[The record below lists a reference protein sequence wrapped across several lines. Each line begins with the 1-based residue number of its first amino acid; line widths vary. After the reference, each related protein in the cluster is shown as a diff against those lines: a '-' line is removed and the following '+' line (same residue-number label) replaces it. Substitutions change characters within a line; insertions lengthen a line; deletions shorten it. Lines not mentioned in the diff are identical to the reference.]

1 MSNSQINLPKTAFS
15 MKANLPAREPEIL
28 EYWQKINLYREL
40 RNSSKG
46 KEKFVLHDGP
56 PYANGNIHMGTALN
70 KILKDIIVKFHQM
83 DGKDSIYVPGWDCHG
98 LPIEWKIEEQ
108 YKKNKK
114 NKNDV
119 PIVEFRKECRL
130 FAEKWIEVHK
140 GQFKRLGVVGDWE
153 NYYSTMSFDAE
164 AQIVRELGKFL
175 KEGSLYRGFKP
186 VLWSTVEKTALADAE
201 VERVLS
207 MADGALLLIDS
218 AEGVMPQTKFVL
230 SKALKQGLK
239 PIVVIN
245 KLDKADQRANEV
257 LDETFDLF
265 VSLDANEEQLDFP
278 VLYASGRSGWA
289 DTEVDGPRENLNP
302 LLDLILDHVKPAKFE
317 KEKPF
322 AMLSTLLYAD
332 SFLGR
337 SLVGRITQG
346 TAKANQSIKAI
357 NLNGEKVDEGKLTKI
372 FRYEGT
378 KKVPIEVGEAGDI
391 VVIAGL
397 ENANVADTIC
407 DLDVNEPIS
416 ATPIDPPTM
425 SITITVNTSPLAGK
439 EGKKLT
445 STQIRDRLL
454 QEAQN
459 NVGITFAENNGNDS
473 FVVSGRGELML
484 EILLTQMRR
493 EGFEMT
499 VSPPK
504 VLYQTDES
512 GKKLEPIEEITMD
525 LDEEYSSKV
534 IDSMNRRKGKLID
547 LKDTGKD
554 KKRLIFHAPTRGLMG
569 YTSRFLTLTKGNGV
583 INRIFHSYGPFEG
596 EMEGRRNGALIA
608 MEQGKAVA
616 FAIFNLQ
623 ARGEMFVTHND
634 PVYPGMIVGLSPK
647 PGDMII
653 NVMKGKKLTNM
664 RTQGTDE
671 NVVLTPVRKMSIAE
685 QLSMLNTDE
694 ALEITPESCRL
705 RKSILDPHERK
716 RSEKSGAAA

>member
-1 MSNSQINLPKTAFS
+1 MSNNIRNITIIAHVDHGKTTMIDNLMKQSGSFRENEVVDERLMDSGELEKERGITILAKPASIN
-15 MKANLPAREPEIL
+15 
-28 EYWQKINLYREL
+28 WQDSR
-40 RNSSKG
+40 
-46 KEKFVLHDGP
+46 V
-56 PYANGNIHMGTALN
+56 NIIDT
-70 KILKDIIVKFHQM
+70 
-83 DGKDSIYVPGWDCHG
+83 PGHRD
-98 LPIEWKIEEQ
+98 
-108 YKKNKK
+108 
-114 NKNDV
+114 
-119 PIVEFRKECRL
+119 
-130 FAEKWIEVHK
+130 FA
-140 GQFKRLGVVGDWE
+140 
-153 NYYSTMSFDAE
+153 
-164 AQIVRELGKFL
+164 
-175 KEGSLYRGFKP
+175 
-186 VLWSTVEKTALADAE
+186 AE

-230 SKALKQGLK
+230 AKALKQGLK

-278 VLYASGRSGWA
+278 VIYASGRSGWA
-289 DTEVDGPRENLNP
+289 SKEVDGPRENLHP
-302 LLDLILDHVKPAKFE
+302 LLDLIIEHVKPAELDKT
-317 KEKPF
+317 KPF

-337 SLVGRITQG
+337 SLVGRISQG
-346 TAKANQSIKAI
+346 TAKANQPIKAI
-357 NLNGEKVDEGKLTKI
+357 NLKGEKVDEGKLTKI

-378 KKVPIEVGEAGDI
+378 KKVPIEIGEAGDI

-397 ENANVADTIC
+397 EKANVADTIC
-407 DLDVNEPIS
+407 DPELNEPIP

-425 SITITVNTSPLAGK
+425 SITISVNSSPLAGT

-445 STQIRDRLL
+445 STQIRDRLIS
-454 QEAQN
+454 EAQN
-459 NVGITFAENNGNDS
+459 NVGITFSQNANVDS
-473 FVVSGRGELML
+473 FVISGRGELML

-504 VLYQTDES
+504 VLFQKDEA
-512 GKKLEPIEEITMD
+512 GNKLEPIEEITVD
-525 LDEEYSSKV
+525 LDEEFSSKI
-534 IDSMNRRKGKLID
+534 IDSMNRRKGKLLD

-554 KKRLIFHAPTRGLMG
+554 KKRLVFHAPTRGLMG
-569 YTSRFLTLTKGNGV
+569 YTSRFLTLTKGTGV
-583 INRIFHSYGPFEG
+583 INRIFHGYGKFEG
-596 EMEGRRNGALIA
+596 EMDGRKNGALIS
-608 MEQGKAVA
+608 MSTGKAVA

-634 PVYPGMIVGLSPK
+634 PVYEGMIVGLTPK

-653 NVMKGKKLTNM
+653 NVMKGKQLTNM

-671 NVVLTPVRKMSIAE
+671 NVVLTPVRQMSIAE

-694 ALEITPESCRL
+694 ALEITPKSLRL
-705 RKSILDPHERK
+705 RKAILNPHDRK
-716 RSEKSGAAA
+716 KSEKSGAAA

>member
-1 MSNSQINLPKTAFS
+1 MINNIRNITIIAHVDHGKTTMIDS
-15 MKANLPAREPEIL
+15 LMKQSGSFRENE
-28 EYWQKINLYREL
+28 
-40 RNSSKG
+40 
-46 KEKFVLHDGP
+46 
-56 PYANGNIHMGTALN
+56 
-70 KILKDIIVKFHQM
+70 
-83 DGKDSIYVPGWDCHG
+83 
-98 LPIEWKIEEQ
+98 
-108 YKKNKK
+108 
-114 NKNDV
+114 
-119 PIVEFRKECRL
+119 IVEERLMDSGELEKERGITIL
-130 FAEKWIEVHK
+130 AKPASINWKNSRINIIDTPGHRDFA
-140 GQFKRLGVVGDWE
+140 
-153 NYYSTMSFDAE
+153 
-164 AQIVRELGKFL
+164 
-175 KEGSLYRGFKP
+175 
-186 VLWSTVEKTALADAE
+186 AE

-239 PIVVIN
+239 PIVIIN
-245 KLDKADQRANEV
+245 KLDKLNQRAEKV

-289 DTEVDGPRENLNP
+289 SKELDGSKENLHP
-302 LLDLILDHVKPAKFE
+302 LLDLILEHVKPAE
-317 KEKPF
+317 LDDSKPF

-332 SFLGR
+332 TFLGR
-337 SLVGRITQG
+337 SLVGKISQG
-346 TAKANQSIKAI
+346 TAKANQQIKAI
-357 NLNGEKVDEGKLTKI
+357 NLQGEKVDEGRLTKI

-378 KKVPIEVGEAGDI
+378 KKVPIEVGVAGDI

-397 ENANVADTIC
+397 EKANVADTIC
-407 DLDVNEPIS
+407 NLEVKDPIP

-425 SITITVNTSPLAGK
+425 SIKVTVNSSPFAGI

-445 STQIRDRLL
+445 STQIRDRLIL
-454 QEAQN
+454 EAQN
-459 NVGITFAENNGNDS
+459 NVGITFSENENNDA
-473 FVVSGRGELML
+473 FEISGRGELML

-504 VLYQTDES
+504 VLYQQDEN
-512 GKKLEPIEEITMD
+512 GNKLEPIEEITID
-525 LDEEYSSKV
+525 LDEEHSSKV

-583 INRIFHSYGPFEG
+583 INRIFHSYGKYEG
-596 EMEGRRNGALIA
+596 EMEGRRNGALIS
-608 MEQGKAVA
+608 METGKAVA

-634 PVYPGMIVGLSPK
+634 PIYVGMIVGLAPK
-647 PGDMII
+647 SGDLQI

-685 QLSMLNTDE
+685 QLSILNNDE
-694 ALEITPESCRL
+694 ALEITPKSCRL
-705 RKSILDPHERK
+705 RKAILDPHARK
-716 RSEKSGAAA
+716 KSEKSSAFVA

>member
-1 MSNSQINLPKTAFS
+1 MSNKIRNITIIAHVDHGKTTMIDNLMKQSGSFRENEVVDERLMDSGELEKERGITILAKPASIDWQNSRIN
-15 MKANLPAREPEIL
+15 
-28 EYWQKINLYREL
+28 
-40 RNSSKG
+40 
-46 KEKFVLHDGP
+46 
-56 PYANGNIHMGTALN
+56 
-70 KILKDIIVKFHQM
+70 II
-83 DGKDSIYVPGWDCHG
+83 DTPGHRD
-98 LPIEWKIEEQ
+98 
-108 YKKNKK
+108 
-114 NKNDV
+114 
-119 PIVEFRKECRL
+119 
-130 FAEKWIEVHK
+130 FA
-140 GQFKRLGVVGDWE
+140 
-153 NYYSTMSFDAE
+153 
-164 AQIVRELGKFL
+164 
-175 KEGSLYRGFKP
+175 
-186 VLWSTVEKTALADAE
+186 AE

-230 SKALKQGLK
+230 AKALKQGLK

-289 DTEVDGPRENLNP
+289 SKEVDGPRENLHP
-302 LLDLILDHVKPAKFE
+302 LLDLIMEHVNPAELDKT
-317 KEKPF
+317 KPF

-337 SLVGRITQG
+337 SLVGRISQG
-346 TAKANQSIKAI
+346 TAKANQPIKAI
-357 NLNGEKVDEGKLTKI
+357 NLKGVKVDEGKLTKI

-378 KKVPIEVGEAGDI
+378 KKVAIEVGEAGDI

-397 ENANVADTIC
+397 EKANVADTIC
-407 DLDVNEPIS
+407 DPEVNDPIP

-425 SITITVNTSPLAGK
+425 SITISVNSSPLAGT

-445 STQIRDRLL
+445 STQIRDRLVS
-454 QEAQN
+454 EAQN
-459 NVGITFAENNGNDS
+459 NVGISFSQNTNVDS
-473 FVVSGRGELML
+473 FVISGRGELML

-504 VLYQTDES
+504 VLYQQDED
-512 GKKLEPIEEITMD
+512 GNKLEPIEEITVD
-525 LDEEYSSKV
+525 LDEEFSSKI
-534 IDSMNRRKGKLID
+534 IDSMNRRKGKLLD

-569 YTSRFLTLTKGNGV
+569 YTSRFLTLTKGTGV
-583 INRIFHSYGPFEG
+583 INRIFHGYGKFEG
-596 EMEGRRNGALIA
+596 EMDGRKNGALISMA
-608 MEQGKAVA
+608 TGKAVA

-634 PVYPGMIVGLSPK
+634 PVYEGMIVGLTPK

-653 NVMKGKKLTNM
+653 NVMKGKQLTNM

-685 QLSMLNTDE
+685 QLSILNTDE
-694 ALEITPESCRL
+694 ALEITPKSLRL
-705 RKSILDPHERK
+705 RKAILNPHERK
-716 RSEKSGAAA
+716 KNEKSGTPL

>member
-1 MSNSQINLPKTAFS
+1 MSNNIRNITIIAHVDHGKTTMIDNLMKQSGSFRDNEVVDERLMDSGELEKERGITILAKPASIN
-15 MKANLPAREPEIL
+15 
-28 EYWQKINLYREL
+28 WQ
-40 RNSSKG
+40 NSR
-46 KEKFVLHDGP
+46 V
-56 PYANGNIHMGTALN
+56 NIIDT
-70 KILKDIIVKFHQM
+70 
-83 DGKDSIYVPGWDCHG
+83 PGHRD
-98 LPIEWKIEEQ
+98 
-108 YKKNKK
+108 
-114 NKNDV
+114 
-119 PIVEFRKECRL
+119 
-130 FAEKWIEVHK
+130 FA
-140 GQFKRLGVVGDWE
+140 
-153 NYYSTMSFDAE
+153 
-164 AQIVRELGKFL
+164 
-175 KEGSLYRGFKP
+175 
-186 VLWSTVEKTALADAE
+186 AE

-230 SKALKQGLK
+230 AKALKQGLK

-289 DTEVDGPRENLNP
+289 SKEVDGARENLHP
-302 LLDLILDHVKPAKFE
+302 LLDLIIEHVKPAELDKT
-317 KEKPF
+317 KPF

-337 SLVGRITQG
+337 SLVGRIPQG
-346 TAKANQSIKAI
+346 TAKANQPIKAI
-357 NLNGEKVDEGKLTKI
+357 NLKGEKVDEGKLTKI

-378 KKVPIEVGEAGDI
+378 KKVPIEIGEAGDI

-397 ENANVADTIC
+397 EKANVADTIC
-407 DLDVNEPIS
+407 DPELNDPIP

-425 SITITVNTSPLAGK
+425 SITISVNSSPLAGT

-445 STQIRDRLL
+445 STQIRDRLVS
-454 QEAQN
+454 EAQN
-459 NVGITFAENNGNDS
+459 NVGITFSQNANVDS
-473 FVVSGRGELML
+473 FVISGRGELML

-504 VLYQTDES
+504 VLYQTDEA
-512 GKKLEPIEEITMD
+512 GNKLEPIEEITVD
-525 LDEEYSSKV
+525 LDEEYSSKI
-534 IDSMNRRKGKLID
+534 IDSMNRRKGKLLD

-554 KKRLIFHAPTRGLMG
+554 KKRLVFHAPTRGLMG
-569 YTSRFLTLTKGNGV
+569 YTSRFLTLTKGTGV
-583 INRIFHSYGPFEG
+583 INRIFHGYGKFEG
-596 EMEGRRNGALIA
+596 EMDGRKNGALIS
-608 MEQGKAVA
+608 MSTGKAVA

-634 PVYPGMIVGLSPK
+634 PVYEGMIVGLTPK

-653 NVMKGKKLTNM
+653 NVMKGKQLTNM

-671 NVVLTPVRKMSIAE
+671 NVVLTPVRQMSIAE

-694 ALEITPESCRL
+694 ALEITPKSLRL
-705 RKSILDPHERK
+705 RKAILNPHDRK
-716 RSEKSGAAA
+716 RSEKSGNAA

>member
-1 MSNSQINLPKTAFS
+1 MSNNIRNITIIAHVDHGKTTLIDNLMKQSGSFRENEVVDERLMDSGELEKERGITILAKPASINWNNS
-15 MKANLPAREPEIL
+15 R
-28 EYWQKINLYREL
+28 IN
-40 RNSSKG
+40 
-46 KEKFVLHDGP
+46 
-56 PYANGNIHMGTALN
+56 
-70 KILKDIIVKFHQM
+70 II
-83 DGKDSIYVPGWDCHG
+83 DTPGHRD
-98 LPIEWKIEEQ
+98 
-108 YKKNKK
+108 
-114 NKNDV
+114 
-119 PIVEFRKECRL
+119 
-130 FAEKWIEVHK
+130 FA
-140 GQFKRLGVVGDWE
+140 
-153 NYYSTMSFDAE
+153 
-164 AQIVRELGKFL
+164 
-175 KEGSLYRGFKP
+175 
-186 VLWSTVEKTALADAE
+186 AE

-289 DTEVDGPRENLNP
+289 DHEVDGPRENLNP
-302 LLDLILDHVKPAKFE
+302 LLDLIVDHVKPAELDKN
-317 KEKPF
+317 KPF

-378 KKVPIEVGEAGDI
+378 KKVPIDVGEAGDI
-391 VVIAGL
+391 VVVAGL
-397 ENANVADTIC
+397 EKANVADTIC
-407 DLDVNEPIS
+407 DLEVNEPIP

-425 SITITVNTSPLAGK
+425 SIKITVNTSPLAGT

-445 STQIRDRLL
+445 STQIRDRLV

-459 NVGITFAENNGNDS
+459 NVGITFSENTGKDS

-504 VLYQTDES
+504 VLYKTDES
-512 GKKLEPIEEITMD
+512 GNKLEPIEEITMD
-525 LDEEYSSKV
+525 LDEEHSSKV
-534 IDSMNRRKGKLID
+534 IDSMNRRKGKLIE
-547 LKDTGKD
+547 LKDTGTN

-596 EMEGRRNGALIA
+596 EMEGRRNGALIS

-634 PVYPGMIVGLSPK
+634 SVYPGMIVGLSPK

-694 ALEITPESCRL
+694 ALEITPDSCRL
-705 RKSILDPHERK
+705 RKAILDPHERK
-716 RSEKSGAAA
+716 KSEKATAAA

>member
-1 MSNSQINLPKTAFS
+1 MIRNITIIAHVDHGKTTMIDNL
-15 MKANLPAREPEIL
+15 MK
-28 EYWQKINLYREL
+28 Q
-40 RNSSKG
+40 S
-46 KEKFVLHDGP
+46 
-56 PYANGNIHMGTALN
+56 
-70 KILKDIIVKFHQM
+70 
-83 DGKDSIYVPGWDCHG
+83 
-98 LPIEWKIEEQ
+98 
-108 YKKNKK
+108 
-114 NKNDV
+114 
-119 PIVEFRKECRL
+119 
-130 FAEKWIEVHK
+130 
-140 GQFKRLGVVGDWE
+140 GQFRENEVVDERLMDSG
-153 NYYSTMSFDAE
+153 
-164 AQIVRELGKFL
+164 ELE
-175 KEGSLYRGFKP
+175 KERGITILAKP
-186 VLWSTVEKTALADAE
+186 ASINWKESRVNIIDTPGHRDFAAE

-207 MADGALLLIDS
+207 MADGALLLVDS

-230 SKALKQGLK
+230 AKALKQGLK

-245 KLDKADQRANEV
+245 KLDKSDQRANEV

-265 VSLDANEEQLDFP
+265 CSLDANEEQLDFP

-289 DTEVDGPRENLNP
+289 DKDVDGPRENLHP
-302 LLDLILDHVKPAKFE
+302 LLDLIIEHVKP
-317 KEKPF
+317 KELDKTKPF

-337 SLVGRITQG
+337 SLVGKITQG
-346 TAKANQSIKAI
+346 TAKANQPIKAL
-357 NLNGEKVDEGKLTKI
+357 NLKGEKVDEGKLTKI

-397 ENANVADTIC
+397 EKANVADTIC
-407 DLDVNEPIS
+407 DLEVSEPIP

-425 SITITVNTSPLAGK
+425 SITISVNSSPLAGT
-439 EGKKLT
+439 EGSKLT
-445 STQIRDRLL
+445 STLIKERLIS
-454 QEAQN
+454 EAQN
-459 NVGITFAENNGNDS
+459 NVGITFSQNNNSDS

-504 VLYQTDES
+504 VLFQKDEA
-512 GKKLEPIEEITMD
+512 GNKLEPIEEITVD
-525 LDEEYSSKV
+525 LDEEFSSKI
-534 IDSMNRRKGKLID
+534 IDSMNRRKGKLQN
-547 LKDTGKD
+547 LKDTGQGKQ
-554 KKRLIFHAPTRGLMG
+554 RLIFHAPTRGLMG
-569 YTSRFLTLTKGNGV
+569 YTSRFLTLTKGTGV
-583 INRIFHSYGPFEG
+583 INRIFHGYGNFEG
-596 EMEGRRNGALIA
+596 EMEGRKNGALIS

-634 PVYPGMIVGLSPK
+634 PVYEGMIVGLTPK

-671 NVVLTPVRKMSIAE
+671 NVVLTPVRTMSIAE

-694 ALEITPESCRL
+694 ALEITPKSLRL
-705 RKSILDPHERK
+705 RKALLNPHERK
-716 RSEKSGAAA
+716 KAEKNRV

>member
-1 MSNSQINLPKTAFS
+1 MSNNIRNITIIAHVDHGKTTMIDNL
-15 MKANLPAREPEIL
+15 MKQSGSFRENEVVDERLMDSGELEKERGITILAKPASID
-28 EYWQKINLYREL
+28 WQNTR
-40 RNSSKG
+40 
-46 KEKFVLHDGP
+46 V
-56 PYANGNIHMGTALN
+56 NIIDT
-70 KILKDIIVKFHQM
+70 
-83 DGKDSIYVPGWDCHG
+83 PGHRD
-98 LPIEWKIEEQ
+98 
-108 YKKNKK
+108 
-114 NKNDV
+114 
-119 PIVEFRKECRL
+119 
-130 FAEKWIEVHK
+130 FA
-140 GQFKRLGVVGDWE
+140 
-153 NYYSTMSFDAE
+153 
-164 AQIVRELGKFL
+164 
-175 KEGSLYRGFKP
+175 
-186 VLWSTVEKTALADAE
+186 AE

-230 SKALKQGLK
+230 AKALKQGLK

-278 VLYASGRSGWA
+278 VMYASGRSGWA
-289 DTEVDGPRENLNP
+289 DKEVDGPRENLHP
-302 LLDLILDHVKPAKFE
+302 LLDLIIEHVKPAELDKT
-317 KEKPF
+317 KPF

-337 SLVGRITQG
+337 SLVGKISQG
-346 TAKANQSIKAI
+346 TAKANQPIKAI
-357 NLNGEKVDEGKLTKI
+357 NLKGEKVDEGRLTKI

-397 ENANVADTIC
+397 EKANVADTIC
-407 DLDVNEPIS
+407 DLEVNDPLP

-425 SITITVNTSPLAGK
+425 SITISVNSSPLAGT

-445 STQIRDRLL
+445 STQIRDRLVT
-454 QEAQN
+454 EAQN
-459 NVGITFAENNGNDS
+459 NVGIS
-473 FVVSGRGELML
+473 FSQNANVDAFVISGRGELML

-504 VLYQTDES
+504 VLYQKDEN
-512 GKKLEPIEEITMD
+512 GNRMEPIEEITVD
-525 LDEEYSSKV
+525 VDEEFSSKI
-534 IDSMNRRKGKLID
+534 IDSMNRRKGKLLD

-569 YTSRFLTLTKGNGV
+569 YTSRFLTLTKGTGV
-583 INRIFHSYGPFEG
+583 INRIFHGYGKFEG
-596 EMEGRRNGALIA
+596 EMDGRKNGALISMA
-608 MEQGKAVA
+608 NGKAVA

-634 PVYPGMIVGLSPK
+634 PVYEGMIVGLAPK
-647 PGDMII
+647 AGDMII
-653 NVMKGKKLTNM
+653 NVMKGKQLTNM

-671 NVVLTPVRKMSIAE
+671 NVVLTPVRQMSIAE

-694 ALEITPESCRL
+694 ALEITPKSLRL
-705 RKSILDPHERK
+705 RKAILNPNDRK
-716 RSEKSGAAA
+716 KNEKSSTPL

>member
-1 MSNSQINLPKTAFS
+1 MSNNIRNITIIAHVDHGKTTLIDNLMKQSGSFRENEVVNERLMDSGELEKERGITILAKPASINWNKS
-15 MKANLPAREPEIL
+15 R
-28 EYWQKINLYREL
+28 IN
-40 RNSSKG
+40 
-46 KEKFVLHDGP
+46 
-56 PYANGNIHMGTALN
+56 
-70 KILKDIIVKFHQM
+70 II
-83 DGKDSIYVPGWDCHG
+83 DTPGHRD
-98 LPIEWKIEEQ
+98 
-108 YKKNKK
+108 
-114 NKNDV
+114 
-119 PIVEFRKECRL
+119 
-130 FAEKWIEVHK
+130 FA
-140 GQFKRLGVVGDWE
+140 
-153 NYYSTMSFDAE
+153 
-164 AQIVRELGKFL
+164 
-175 KEGSLYRGFKP
+175 
-186 VLWSTVEKTALADAE
+186 AE

-289 DTEVDGPRENLNP
+289 DHEVDGPRENLNP
-302 LLDLILDHVKPAKFE
+302 LLDLIVDHVKPAELDKT
-317 KEKPF
+317 KPF

-378 KKVPIEVGEAGDI
+378 KKVPIDVGEAGDI
-391 VVIAGL
+391 VVVAGL
-397 ENANVADTIC
+397 EKANVADTIC
-407 DLDVNEPIS
+407 DLEVNQPIS

-425 SITITVNTSPLAGK
+425 SITITVNTSPLAGT

-445 STQIRDRLL
+445 STQIRDRLV

-459 NVGITFAENNGNDS
+459 NVGITFSENTGKDS

-504 VLYQTDES
+504 VLYKTDES
-512 GKKLEPIEEITMD
+512 GNKLEPIEEITMD
-525 LDEEYSSKV
+525 LDEEHSSKV
-534 IDSMNRRKGKLID
+534 IDSMNRRKGKLIE
-547 LKDTGKD
+547 LKDTGTN

-596 EMEGRRNGALIA
+596 EMEGRRNGALIS

-634 PVYPGMIVGLSPK
+634 SVYPGMIVGLSPK

-671 NVVLTPVRKMSIAE
+671 NVVLIPVRKMSIAE

-694 ALEITPESCRL
+694 ALEITPDSCRL
-705 RKSILDPHERK
+705 RKAILDPHERK
-716 RSEKSGAAA
+716 KSEKAIAAA

>member
-1 MSNSQINLPKTAFS
+1 MPNNIRNITIIAHVDHGKTTMIDTLMKQSGSFRENEVVDERLMDSGELEKERGITILAKPASIN
-15 MKANLPAREPEIL
+15 
-28 EYWQKINLYREL
+28 W
-40 RNSSKG
+40 
-46 KEKFVLHDGP
+46 
-56 PYANGNIHMGTALN
+56 
-70 KILKDIIVKFHQM
+70 
-83 DGKDSIYVPGWDCHG
+83 KDSRINIIDTPGHRD
-98 LPIEWKIEEQ
+98 
-108 YKKNKK
+108 
-114 NKNDV
+114 
-119 PIVEFRKECRL
+119 
-130 FAEKWIEVHK
+130 FA
-140 GQFKRLGVVGDWE
+140 
-153 NYYSTMSFDAE
+153 
-164 AQIVRELGKFL
+164 
-175 KEGSLYRGFKP
+175 
-186 VLWSTVEKTALADAE
+186 AE

-230 SKALKQGLK
+230 AKALKQGLR
-239 PIVVIN
+239 PIVIIN

-289 DTEVDGPRENLNP
+289 SKEVDGPRENLHP
-302 LLDLILDHVKPAKFE
+302 LLDLIIEHVNPAELDKT
-317 KEKPF
+317 KPF

-337 SLVGRITQG
+337 SLVGKISQG
-346 TAKANQSIKAI
+346 TAKANQPIKAI
-357 NLNGEKVDEGKLTKI
+357 NLKGEKVDEGRLTKI

-391 VVIAGL
+391 VIIAGL
-397 ENANVADTIC
+397 EKANVADTIC
-407 DLDVNEPIS
+407 DLEVTEPIH

-425 SITITVNTSPLAGK
+425 SITISVNSSPLAGT

-445 STQIRDRLL
+445 STQIRDRLVT
-454 QEAQN
+454 EAQN
-459 NVGITFAENNGNDS
+459 NVGISFSQNNNVDA
-473 FVVSGRGELML
+473 FVISGRGELML

-504 VLYQTDES
+504 VLYQKDES
-512 GKKLEPIEEITMD
+512 GNRMEPIEEITVD
-525 LDEEYSSKV
+525 LDEEFSSKI
-534 IDSMNRRKGKLID
+534 IDSMNRRKGKLLD

-569 YTSRFLTLTKGNGV
+569 YTSRFLTLTKGTGV
-583 INRIFHSYGPFEG
+583 INRIFHGYGKFEG
-596 EMEGRRNGALIA
+596 EMDGRKNGALISMA
-608 MEQGKAVA
+608 SGKAVA

-634 PVYPGMIVGLSPK
+634 PVYEGMIVGLAPK

-653 NVMKGKKLTNM
+653 NVMKGKQLTNM

-671 NVVLTPVRKMSIAE
+671 NVVLTPVRQMSIAE

-694 ALEITPESCRL
+694 ALEITPKSLRL
-705 RKSILDPHERK
+705 RKAILNPTDRK
-716 RSEKSGAAA
+716 KNEKSGTPL

>member
-1 MSNSQINLPKTAFS
+1 MANNIRNITIIAHVDHGKTTMIDNLMKQSGSFRENEVVDERLMDSGELEKERGITILAKPASIDWQGSRIN
-15 MKANLPAREPEIL
+15 
-28 EYWQKINLYREL
+28 
-40 RNSSKG
+40 
-46 KEKFVLHDGP
+46 
-56 PYANGNIHMGTALN
+56 
-70 KILKDIIVKFHQM
+70 II
-83 DGKDSIYVPGWDCHG
+83 DTPGHRD
-98 LPIEWKIEEQ
+98 
-108 YKKNKK
+108 
-114 NKNDV
+114 
-119 PIVEFRKECRL
+119 
-130 FAEKWIEVHK
+130 FA
-140 GQFKRLGVVGDWE
+140 
-153 NYYSTMSFDAE
+153 
-164 AQIVRELGKFL
+164 
-175 KEGSLYRGFKP
+175 
-186 VLWSTVEKTALADAE
+186 AE

-230 SKALKQGLK
+230 AKALKQGLR

-245 KLDKADQRANEV
+245 KLDKADQRADEV

-289 DTEVDGPRENLNP
+289 SKEVDGPRENLHP
-302 LLDLILDHVKPAKFE
+302 LLDLIIEHVNPAELDKT
-317 KEKPF
+317 KPF

-337 SLVGRITQG
+337 SLVGKISQG
-346 TAKANQSIKAI
+346 TAKANQAIKAI
-357 NLNGEKVDEGKLTKI
+357 NLKGEKVDEGRLTKI

-391 VVIAGL
+391 VIIAGL
-397 ENANVADTIC
+397 EKANVADTIC
-407 DLDVNEPIS
+407 DAEVNEPLP

-425 SITITVNTSPLAGK
+425 SITISVNSSPLAGT

-445 STQIRDRLL
+445 STQIKDRLIS
-454 QEAQN
+454 EAQN
-459 NVGITFAENNGNDS
+459 NVGITFSQNANVDS
-473 FVVSGRGELML
+473 FVISGRGELML

-504 VLYQTDES
+504 VLYQQDES
-512 GKKLEPIEEITMD
+512 GNKLEPIEEITVD
-525 LDEEYSSKV
+525 LDEEFSSKI
-534 IDSMNRRKGKLID
+534 IDSMNRRKGKLLD

-569 YTSRFLTLTKGNGV
+569 YTSRFLTLTKGTGV
-583 INRIFHSYGPFEG
+583 INRIFHGFGKFEG
-596 EMEGRRNGALIA
+596 EMDGRKNGALIS
-608 MEQGKAVA
+608 MSNGKAVA

-634 PVYPGMIVGLSPK
+634 PVYEGMIVGLAPK
-647 PGDMII
+647 AGDMII
-653 NVMKGKKLTNM
+653 NVMKGKQLTNM

-671 NVVLTPVRKMSIAE
+671 NVVLTPVRQMSIAE

-694 ALEITPESCRL
+694 ALEITPKSLRL
-705 RKSILDPHERK
+705 RKAILNPNDRK
-716 RSEKSGAAA
+716 KNEKSSTPL

>member
-1 MSNSQINLPKTAFS
+1 MTTSIRNITIIAHVDHGKTTLIDNLMKQSGSFRENEVVDERLMDSGELEKERGITILAKPASIN
-15 MKANLPAREPEIL
+15 
-28 EYWQKINLYREL
+28 W
-40 RNSSKG
+40 
-46 KEKFVLHDGP
+46 
-56 PYANGNIHMGTALN
+56 
-70 KILKDIIVKFHQM
+70 
-83 DGKDSIYVPGWDCHG
+83 KDSRINIIDTPGHRD
-98 LPIEWKIEEQ
+98 
-108 YKKNKK
+108 
-114 NKNDV
+114 
-119 PIVEFRKECRL
+119 
-130 FAEKWIEVHK
+130 FA
-140 GQFKRLGVVGDWE
+140 
-153 NYYSTMSFDAE
+153 
-164 AQIVRELGKFL
+164 
-175 KEGSLYRGFKP
+175 
-186 VLWSTVEKTALADAE
+186 AE

-230 SKALKQGLK
+230 AKALKQGLK

-245 KLDKADQRANEV
+245 KLDKADQRADEV
-257 LDETFDLF
+257 LNETFDLF

-278 VLYASGRSGWA
+278 VIYASGRSGWA
-289 DTEVDGPRENLNP
+289 SNEIDGPRENLNP
-302 LLDLILDHVKPAKFE
+302 LIDLVIDHVKPAEFDKS
-317 KEKPF
+317 KPF

-337 SLVGRITQG
+337 SLVGRISQG
-346 TAKANQSIKAI
+346 TAKANQQIKAI
-357 NLNGEKVDEGKLTKI
+357 NLDGEKVDEGRLTKI

-397 ENANVADTIC
+397 EKANVADTIC
-407 DLDVNEPIS
+407 DTEVDTPIQ

-425 SITITVNTSPLAGK
+425 SIKITVNSSPLAGT

-445 STQIRDRLL
+445 STQIRERLV

-459 NVGITFAENNGNDS
+459 NVGISFSENENKDS
-473 FVVSGRGELML
+473 FEISGRGELML

-499 VSPPK
+499 VSPPR
-504 VLYQTDES
+504 VLFQKNEN
-512 GKKLEPIEEITMD
+512 GEKLEPIEEITMD
-525 LDEEYSSKV
+525 LDEEFSSKV
-534 IDSMNRRKGKLID
+534 IDSMNKRKGKLID
-547 LKDTGKD
+547 LKDTGKN

-569 YTSRFLTLTKGNGV
+569 YTSRFLTLTKGTGV
-583 INRIFHSYGPFEG
+583 INRIFHSYGKFEG
-596 EMEGRRNGALIA
+596 DMEGRRNGALIS

-616 FAIFNLQ
+616 FAIYNLQ

-634 PVYPGMIVGLSPK
+634 PVYSGMIVGLSPK

-685 QLSMLNTDE
+685 QLSMLNSDE
-694 ALEITPESCRL
+694 ALEITPNSCRL
-705 RKSILDPHERK
+705 RKAVLDPHERK
-716 RSEKSGAAA
+716 KLSKLSEAS

>member
-1 MSNSQINLPKTAFS
+1 MANNIRNITIIAHVDHGKTTMIDNLMKQSGSFRENEIVDERLMDSGELEKERGITILAKPASINWHD
-15 MKANLPAREPEIL
+15 AR
-28 EYWQKINLYREL
+28 
-40 RNSSKG
+40 
-46 KEKFVLHDGP
+46 V
-56 PYANGNIHMGTALN
+56 NIIDT
-70 KILKDIIVKFHQM
+70 
-83 DGKDSIYVPGWDCHG
+83 PGHRD
-98 LPIEWKIEEQ
+98 
-108 YKKNKK
+108 
-114 NKNDV
+114 
-119 PIVEFRKECRL
+119 
-130 FAEKWIEVHK
+130 FA
-140 GQFKRLGVVGDWE
+140 
-153 NYYSTMSFDAE
+153 
-164 AQIVRELGKFL
+164 
-175 KEGSLYRGFKP
+175 
-186 VLWSTVEKTALADAE
+186 AE

-230 SKALKQGLK
+230 AKALKQGLK

-245 KLDKADQRANEV
+245 KLDKTDQRADEV

-289 DTEVDGPRENLNP
+289 SKDVDGPRENLHP
-302 LLDLILDHVKPAKFE
+302 LLDLIIEHVKPAVLDNT
-317 KEKPF
+317 KPF

-337 SLVGRITQG
+337 SLVGKISQG
-346 TAKANQSIKAI
+346 TAKANQPIKAI
-357 NLNGEKVDEGKLTKI
+357 NLKGQKVDEGKLTKI

-397 ENANVADTIC
+397 EKANVADTIC
-407 DLDVNEPIS
+407 DPEVNDPIP

-425 SITITVNTSPLAGK
+425 SITISVNSSPLAGT

-445 STQIRDRLL
+445 STQIRDRLVS
-454 QEAQN
+454 EAQN
-459 NVGITFAENNGNDS
+459 NVGISFSQNANVDS
-473 FVVSGRGELML
+473 FVISGRGELML

-504 VLYQTDES
+504 VLYQQDEN
-512 GKKLEPIEEITMD
+512 GNKLEPIEEITVD
-525 LDEEYSSKV
+525 LDEEYSSKI

-554 KKRLIFHAPTRGLMG
+554 KKRLLFHAPTRGLMG
-569 YTSRFLTLTKGNGV
+569 YTSRFLTLTKGTGV
-583 INRIFHSYGPFEG
+583 INRIFHGYGKFEG
-596 EMEGRRNGALIA
+596 EMDGRKNGALISMA
-608 MEQGKAVA
+608 TGKAVA

-634 PVYPGMIVGLSPK
+634 PVYEGMIVGLTPK

-653 NVMKGKKLTNM
+653 NVMKGKQLTNM

-685 QLSMLNTDE
+685 QLSILNTDE
-694 ALEITPESCRL
+694 ALEITPKSLRL
-705 RKSILDPHERK
+705 RKAILNPHDRK
-716 RSEKSGAAA
+716 KNEKSGN

>member
-1 MSNSQINLPKTAFS
+1 MSNNIRNITIIAHVDHGKTTMIDNLMKQSGSFRDNEVIDERLMDSGELEKERGITILAKPASIN
-15 MKANLPAREPEIL
+15 
-28 EYWQKINLYREL
+28 W
-40 RNSSKG
+40 
-46 KEKFVLHDGP
+46 
-56 PYANGNIHMGTALN
+56 
-70 KILKDIIVKFHQM
+70 
-83 DGKDSIYVPGWDCHG
+83 KDSRVNTIDTPGHRD
-98 LPIEWKIEEQ
+98 
-108 YKKNKK
+108 
-114 NKNDV
+114 
-119 PIVEFRKECRL
+119 
-130 FAEKWIEVHK
+130 FA
-140 GQFKRLGVVGDWE
+140 
-153 NYYSTMSFDAE
+153 
-164 AQIVRELGKFL
+164 
-175 KEGSLYRGFKP
+175 
-186 VLWSTVEKTALADAE
+186 AE

-230 SKALKQGLK
+230 AKALKQGLK
-239 PIVVIN
+239 PIVIIN

-289 DTEVDGPRENLNP
+289 SKEVDGPRENLHP
-302 LLDLILDHVKPAKFE
+302 LLDLIMEHVKPAELDKT
-317 KEKPF
+317 KPF

-337 SLVGRITQG
+337 SLVGRISQG
-346 TAKANQSIKAI
+346 TAKANQPIKAI
-357 NLNGEKVDEGKLTKI
+357 NLKGEKIDEGKLTKI

-378 KKVPIEVGEAGDI
+378 KKVPIEIGEAGDI

-397 ENANVADTIC
+397 EKANVADTIC
-407 DLDVNEPIS
+407 DPELNEPIP

-425 SITITVNTSPLAGK
+425 SITITVNSSPLAGT

-445 STQIRDRLL
+445 STQIRDRLVS
-454 QEAQN
+454 EAQN
-459 NVGITFAENNGNDS
+459 NVGISFSQNSNVDS
-473 FVVSGRGELML
+473 FVISGRGELML

-504 VLYQTDES
+504 VLYQKDES
-512 GKKLEPIEEITMD
+512 GNKLEPIEEITVD
-525 LDEEYSSKV
+525 LDEEYSSKI
-534 IDSMNRRKGKLID
+534 IDSMNRRKGKLLD

-554 KKRLIFHAPTRGLMG
+554 KKRLVFHAPTRGLMG
-569 YTSRFLTLTKGNGV
+569 YTSRFLTLTKGTGV
-583 INRIFHSYGPFEG
+583 INRIFHGYGKFEG
-596 EMEGRRNGALIA
+596 EMDGRKNGALIS
-608 MEQGKAVA
+608 MSTGKAVA

-634 PVYPGMIVGLSPK
+634 PVYEGMIVGLTPK

-653 NVMKGKKLTNM
+653 NVMKGKQLTNM

-671 NVVLTPVRKMSIAE
+671 NVVLTPVRQMSIAE

-694 ALEITPESCRL
+694 ALEITPKSLRL
-705 RKSILDPHERK
+705 RKAILNPHDRK
-716 RSEKSGAAA
+716 KSEKSGAAA

>member
-1 MSNSQINLPKTAFS
+1 MSNNIRNITIIAHVDHGKTTMIDNLMKQSGSFRENEVVDERLMDSGELEKERGITILAKPASINWK
-15 MKANLPAREPEIL
+15 
-28 EYWQKINLYREL
+28 
-40 RNSSKG
+40 NSR
-46 KEKFVLHDGP
+46 V
-56 PYANGNIHMGTALN
+56 NIIDT
-70 KILKDIIVKFHQM
+70 
-83 DGKDSIYVPGWDCHG
+83 PGHRD
-98 LPIEWKIEEQ
+98 
-108 YKKNKK
+108 
-114 NKNDV
+114 
-119 PIVEFRKECRL
+119 
-130 FAEKWIEVHK
+130 FA
-140 GQFKRLGVVGDWE
+140 
-153 NYYSTMSFDAE
+153 
-164 AQIVRELGKFL
+164 
-175 KEGSLYRGFKP
+175 
-186 VLWSTVEKTALADAE
+186 AE

-230 SKALKQGLK
+230 AKALKQGLK
-239 PIVVIN
+239 PIVIIN

-289 DTEVDGPRENLNP
+289 SKEVDGPRENLHP
-302 LLDLILDHVKPAKFE
+302 LLDLIIEHVKPAELDKT
-317 KEKPF
+317 KPF

-337 SLVGRITQG
+337 SLVGRISQG
-346 TAKANQSIKAI
+346 TAKANQPIKAI
-357 NLNGEKVDEGKLTKI
+357 NLKGEKIDEGKLTKI

-397 ENANVADTIC
+397 EKANVADTIC
-407 DLDVNEPIS
+407 DPELNDPIP

-425 SITITVNTSPLAGK
+425 SITISVNSSPLAGT

-445 STQIRDRLL
+445 STQIRDRLIS
-454 QEAQN
+454 EAQN
-459 NVGITFAENNGNDS
+459 NVGITFSQNTNVDS
-473 FVVSGRGELML
+473 FVISGRGELML

-504 VLYQTDES
+504 VLYQKDEN
-512 GKKLEPIEEITMD
+512 GDKLEPIEEITVD
-525 LDEEYSSKV
+525 LDEEFSSKI
-534 IDSMNRRKGKLID
+534 IDSMNRRKGKLLD

-554 KKRLIFHAPTRGLMG
+554 KKRLVFHAPTRGLMG
-569 YTSRFLTLTKGNGV
+569 YTSRFLTLTKGTGV
-583 INRIFHSYGPFEG
+583 INRIFHGYGKFEG
-596 EMEGRRNGALIA
+596 EMDGRKNGALIS
-608 MEQGKAVA
+608 MSTGKAVA

-634 PVYPGMIVGLSPK
+634 PVYEGMIVGLTPK

-653 NVMKGKKLTNM
+653 NVMKGKQLTNM

-671 NVVLTPVRKMSIAE
+671 NVVLTPVRQMSIAE

-694 ALEITPESCRL
+694 ALEITPQSLRL
-705 RKSILDPHERK
+705 RKAILNPHDRK
-716 RSEKSGAAA
+716 KSEKSGAAA

>member
-1 MSNSQINLPKTAFS
+1 MSNNIRNITIIAHVDHGKTTMIDNLMKQSGSFRENEVVDERLMDSGELEKERGITILAKPASIN
-15 MKANLPAREPEIL
+15 
-28 EYWQKINLYREL
+28 WQGSRIN
-40 RNSSKG
+40 
-46 KEKFVLHDGP
+46 
-56 PYANGNIHMGTALN
+56 
-70 KILKDIIVKFHQM
+70 II
-83 DGKDSIYVPGWDCHG
+83 DTPGHRD
-98 LPIEWKIEEQ
+98 
-108 YKKNKK
+108 
-114 NKNDV
+114 
-119 PIVEFRKECRL
+119 
-130 FAEKWIEVHK
+130 FA
-140 GQFKRLGVVGDWE
+140 
-153 NYYSTMSFDAE
+153 
-164 AQIVRELGKFL
+164 
-175 KEGSLYRGFKP
+175 
-186 VLWSTVEKTALADAE
+186 AE

-230 SKALKQGLK
+230 AKALKQGLK
-239 PIVVIN
+239 PIVIIN
-245 KLDKADQRANEV
+245 KLDKHDQRANEV

-278 VLYASGRSGWA
+278 VMYASGRSGWA
-289 DTEVDGPRENLNP
+289 SKEVDGPRENLHP
-302 LLDLILDHVKPAKFE
+302 LLDLIIEHVNPDELDKT
-317 KEKPF
+317 KPF

-337 SLVGRITQG
+337 SLVGRISQG
-346 TAKANQSIKAI
+346 TAKANQPIKAI
-357 NLNGEKVDEGKLTKI
+357 NLKGDKVDEGKLTKI

-407 DLDVNEPIS
+407 DPELNDPIP

-425 SITITVNTSPLAGK
+425 SITISVNSSPLAGT

-445 STQIRDRLL
+445 STQIRDRLIT
-454 QEAQN
+454 EAQN
-459 NVGITFAENNGNDS
+459 NVGITFSQNTNVDS
-473 FVVSGRGELML
+473 FVISGRGELML

-504 VLYQTDES
+504 VLYQKDEN
-512 GKKLEPIEEITMD
+512 GNKLEPIEEITVD
-525 LDEEYSSKV
+525 LDEEFSSKI
-534 IDSMNRRKGKLID
+534 IDSMNRRKGKLLD

-569 YTSRFLTLTKGNGV
+569 YTSRFLTLTKGTGV
-583 INRIFHSYGPFEG
+583 INRIFHGYGKFEG
-596 EMEGRRNGALIA
+596 EMDGRKNGALISMA
-608 MEQGKAVA
+608 TGKAVA

-634 PVYPGMIVGLSPK
+634 PVYEGMIVGLTPK

-653 NVMKGKKLTNM
+653 NVMKGKQLTNM

-694 ALEITPESCRL
+694 ALEITPKSLRL
-705 RKSILDPHERK
+705 RKAILNPNDRK
-716 RSEKSGAAA
+716 KNEKSGTPL

>member
-1 MSNSQINLPKTAFS
+1 MSNNIRNITIIAHVDHGKTTMIDNLMKQSGSFRDNEVVDERLMDSGELEKERGITILAKPASINWK
-15 MKANLPAREPEIL
+15 
-28 EYWQKINLYREL
+28 
-40 RNSSKG
+40 NSR
-46 KEKFVLHDGP
+46 V
-56 PYANGNIHMGTALN
+56 NIIDT
-70 KILKDIIVKFHQM
+70 
-83 DGKDSIYVPGWDCHG
+83 PGHRD
-98 LPIEWKIEEQ
+98 
-108 YKKNKK
+108 
-114 NKNDV
+114 
-119 PIVEFRKECRL
+119 
-130 FAEKWIEVHK
+130 FA
-140 GQFKRLGVVGDWE
+140 
-153 NYYSTMSFDAE
+153 
-164 AQIVRELGKFL
+164 
-175 KEGSLYRGFKP
+175 
-186 VLWSTVEKTALADAE
+186 AE

-230 SKALKQGLK
+230 AKALKQGLK

-289 DTEVDGPRENLNP
+289 SKEVDGPRENLHP
-302 LLDLILDHVKPAKFE
+302 LLDLIIEHVKPAELDKT
-317 KEKPF
+317 KPF

-337 SLVGRITQG
+337 SLVGRISQG
-346 TAKANQSIKAI
+346 TAKANQPIKAI
-357 NLNGEKVDEGKLTKI
+357 NLKGEKVDEGKLTKI

-378 KKVPIEVGEAGDI
+378 KKVPIEIGEAGDI

-397 ENANVADTIC
+397 EKANVADTIC
-407 DLDVNEPIS
+407 DPELNEPIP

-425 SITITVNTSPLAGK
+425 SITISVNSSPLAGT

-445 STQIRDRLL
+445 STQIRDRLVS
-454 QEAQN
+454 EAQN
-459 NVGITFAENNGNDS
+459 NVGITFSQNANVDS
-473 FVVSGRGELML
+473 FVISGRGELML

-504 VLYQTDES
+504 VLYQKDEA
-512 GKKLEPIEEITMD
+512 GNKLEPIEEITVD
-525 LDEEYSSKV
+525 LDEEYSSKI
-534 IDSMNRRKGKLID
+534 IDSMNRRKGKLLD
-547 LKDTGKD
+547 LKDTGKN
-554 KKRLIFHAPTRGLMG
+554 KKRLVFHAPTRGLMG
-569 YTSRFLTLTKGNGV
+569 YTSRFLTLTKGTGV
-583 INRIFHSYGPFEG
+583 INRIFHGYGKFEG
-596 EMEGRRNGALIA
+596 EMDGRKNGALIS
-608 MEQGKAVA
+608 MSTGKAVA

-634 PVYPGMIVGLSPK
+634 PVYEGMIVGLTPK

-653 NVMKGKKLTNM
+653 NVMKGKQLTNM

-671 NVVLTPVRKMSIAE
+671 NVVLTPVRQMSIAE

-694 ALEITPESCRL
+694 ALEITPKSLRL
-705 RKSILDPHERK
+705 RKAILNPHDRK
-716 RSEKSGAAA
+716 KSEKSGAAA

>member
-1 MSNSQINLPKTAFS
+1 MSNNIRNITIIAHVDHGKTTMIDNLMKQSGSFRDNEVVDERLMDSGELEKERGITILAKPASINWKDT
-15 MKANLPAREPEIL
+15 R
-28 EYWQKINLYREL
+28 IN
-40 RNSSKG
+40 
-46 KEKFVLHDGP
+46 
-56 PYANGNIHMGTALN
+56 
-70 KILKDIIVKFHQM
+70 II
-83 DGKDSIYVPGWDCHG
+83 DTPGHRD
-98 LPIEWKIEEQ
+98 
-108 YKKNKK
+108 
-114 NKNDV
+114 
-119 PIVEFRKECRL
+119 
-130 FAEKWIEVHK
+130 FA
-140 GQFKRLGVVGDWE
+140 
-153 NYYSTMSFDAE
+153 
-164 AQIVRELGKFL
+164 
-175 KEGSLYRGFKP
+175 
-186 VLWSTVEKTALADAE
+186 AE

-230 SKALKQGLK
+230 AKALKQGLK

-289 DTEVDGPRENLNP
+289 SKEVDGPRENLHP
-302 LLDLILDHVKPAKFE
+302 LLDLIIDHVEPAKLD
-317 KEKPF
+317 KNKPF

-337 SLVGRITQG
+337 SLVGRISQG
-346 TAKANQSIKAI
+346 TAKANQPIKAI
-357 NLNGEKVDEGKLTKI
+357 NLKGEKVDEGKLTKI

-378 KKVPIEVGEAGDI
+378 KKVPIDVGEAGDI
-391 VVIAGL
+391 VIIAGL
-397 ENANVADTIC
+397 EKANVADTIC
-407 DLDVNEPIS
+407 DPELNDPIH

-425 SITITVNTSPLAGK
+425 SITISVNSSPLAGT

-445 STQIRDRLL
+445 STQIKDRLIS
-454 QEAQN
+454 EAQN
-459 NVGITFAENNGNDS
+459 NVGITFSQNANVDS
-473 FVVSGRGELML
+473 FVISGRGELML

-504 VLYQTDES
+504 VLFQKDEA
-512 GKKLEPIEEITMD
+512 GNKLEPIEEITVD
-525 LDEEYSSKV
+525 LDEEFSSKI
-534 IDSMNRRKGKLID
+534 IDSMNRRKGKLLD

-554 KKRLIFHAPTRGLMG
+554 KKRLVFHAPTRGLMG
-569 YTSRFLTLTKGNGV
+569 YTSRFLTLTKGTGV
-583 INRIFHSYGPFEG
+583 INRLFHGYGKFEG
-596 EMEGRRNGALIA
+596 EMDGRKNGALIS
-608 MEQGKAVA
+608 MSTGKAVA

-634 PVYPGMIVGLSPK
+634 PVYEGMIVGLTPK

-653 NVMKGKKLTNM
+653 NVMKGKQLTNM

-671 NVVLTPVRKMSIAE
+671 NVVLTPVRQMSIAE

-694 ALEITPESCRL
+694 ALEITPKSLRL
-705 RKSILDPHERK
+705 RKSILNPHDRK
-716 RSEKSGAAA
+716 KSEKSGAAA

>member
-1 MSNSQINLPKTAFS
+1 MSNNIRNITIIAHVDHGKTTMIDNLMKQSGSFRDNEIIDERLMDSGELEKERGITILAKPASIN
-15 MKANLPAREPEIL
+15 
-28 EYWQKINLYREL
+28 W
-40 RNSSKG
+40 
-46 KEKFVLHDGP
+46 
-56 PYANGNIHMGTALN
+56 
-70 KILKDIIVKFHQM
+70 
-83 DGKDSIYVPGWDCHG
+83 KDSRVNIIDTPGHRD
-98 LPIEWKIEEQ
+98 
-108 YKKNKK
+108 
-114 NKNDV
+114 
-119 PIVEFRKECRL
+119 
-130 FAEKWIEVHK
+130 FA
-140 GQFKRLGVVGDWE
+140 
-153 NYYSTMSFDAE
+153 
-164 AQIVRELGKFL
+164 
-175 KEGSLYRGFKP
+175 
-186 VLWSTVEKTALADAE
+186 AE

-230 SKALKQGLK
+230 AKALKQGLK

-289 DTEVDGPRENLNP
+289 SKEVDGPRENLHP
-302 LLDLILDHVKPAKFE
+302 LLDLILKHVKPAELDKD
-317 KEKPF
+317 KPF

-337 SLVGRITQG
+337 SLVGRISQG
-346 TAKANQSIKAI
+346 TAKANQPIKAI
-357 NLNGEKVDEGKLTKI
+357 NLKGEKIDEGKLTKI

-397 ENANVADTIC
+397 EKANVADTIC
-407 DLDVNEPIS
+407 DPELNDPIP

-425 SITITVNTSPLAGK
+425 SITISVNSSPLAGT

-445 STQIRDRLL
+445 STQIRDRLIS
-454 QEAQN
+454 EAQN
-459 NVGITFAENNGNDS
+459 NVGITFSQNTNVDS
-473 FVVSGRGELML
+473 FVISGRGELML

-504 VLYQTDES
+504 VLYQKDEN
-512 GKKLEPIEEITMD
+512 GDKLEPIEEITVD
-525 LDEEYSSKV
+525 LDEEFSSKI
-534 IDSMNRRKGKLID
+534 IDSMNRRKGKLLD

-554 KKRLIFHAPTRGLMG
+554 KKRLVFHAPTRGLMG
-569 YTSRFLTLTKGNGV
+569 YTSRFLTLTKGTGV
-583 INRIFHSYGPFEG
+583 INRIFHGYGKFEG
-596 EMEGRRNGALIA
+596 EMDGRKNGALIS
-608 MEQGKAVA
+608 MSTGKAVA

-634 PVYPGMIVGLSPK
+634 PVYEGMIVGLTPK

-653 NVMKGKKLTNM
+653 NVMKGKQLTNM

-671 NVVLTPVRKMSIAE
+671 NVVLTPVRQMSIAE

-694 ALEITPESCRL
+694 ALEITPQSLRL
-705 RKSILDPHERK
+705 RKAILNPHDRK
-716 RSEKSGAAA
+716 KSEKSGAAA

>member
-1 MSNSQINLPKTAFS
+1 MSNNIRNITIIAHVDHGKTTMIDNLMKQSGSFRENEVVDERLMDSGELEKERGITILAKPASIN
-15 MKANLPAREPEIL
+15 
-28 EYWQKINLYREL
+28 WQDSR
-40 RNSSKG
+40 
-46 KEKFVLHDGP
+46 V
-56 PYANGNIHMGTALN
+56 NIIDT
-70 KILKDIIVKFHQM
+70 
-83 DGKDSIYVPGWDCHG
+83 PGHRD
-98 LPIEWKIEEQ
+98 
-108 YKKNKK
+108 
-114 NKNDV
+114 
-119 PIVEFRKECRL
+119 
-130 FAEKWIEVHK
+130 FA
-140 GQFKRLGVVGDWE
+140 
-153 NYYSTMSFDAE
+153 
-164 AQIVRELGKFL
+164 
-175 KEGSLYRGFKP
+175 
-186 VLWSTVEKTALADAE
+186 AE

-230 SKALKQGLK
+230 AKALKQGLK

-289 DTEVDGPRENLNP
+289 SKEVDGPRENLHP
-302 LLDLILDHVKPAKFE
+302 LLDLIIEHVKPAELDKT
-317 KEKPF
+317 KPF

-337 SLVGRITQG
+337 SLVGRISQG
-346 TAKANQSIKAI
+346 TAKANQPIKAI
-357 NLNGEKVDEGKLTKI
+357 NLKGEKVDEGKLTKI

-378 KKVPIEVGEAGDI
+378 KKVPIEIGEAGDI

-397 ENANVADTIC
+397 EKANVADTIC
-407 DLDVNEPIS
+407 DPELNEPIP

-425 SITITVNTSPLAGK
+425 SITISVNSSPLAGT

-454 QEAQN
+454 SEAQN
-459 NVGITFAENNGNDS
+459 NVGITFSQNANVDS
-473 FVVSGRGELML
+473 FVISGRGELML

-504 VLYQTDES
+504 VLFQKDEA
-512 GKKLEPIEEITMD
+512 GNKLEPIEEITVD
-525 LDEEYSSKV
+525 LDEEFSSKI
-534 IDSMNRRKGKLID
+534 IDSMNRRKGKLLD

-554 KKRLIFHAPTRGLMG
+554 KKRLVFHAPTRGLMG
-569 YTSRFLTLTKGNGV
+569 YTSRFLTLTKGTGV
-583 INRIFHSYGPFEG
+583 INRIFHGYGKFEG
-596 EMEGRRNGALIA
+596 EMDGRKNGALIS
-608 MEQGKAVA
+608 MSTGKAVA

-634 PVYPGMIVGLSPK
+634 PVYEGMIVGLTPK

-653 NVMKGKKLTNM
+653 NVMKGKQLTNM

-671 NVVLTPVRKMSIAE
+671 NVVLTPVRQMSIAE

-694 ALEITPESCRL
+694 ALEITPKSLRL
-705 RKSILDPHERK
+705 RKAILNPHERK
-716 RSEKSGAAA
+716 KSEKSGAAA

>member
-1 MSNSQINLPKTAFS
+1 MSNNIRNITIIAHVDHGKTTMIDNLMKQSGSFRDNEVVDERLMDSGELEKERGITILAKPASIN
-15 MKANLPAREPEIL
+15 
-28 EYWQKINLYREL
+28 W
-40 RNSSKG
+40 
-46 KEKFVLHDGP
+46 
-56 PYANGNIHMGTALN
+56 
-70 KILKDIIVKFHQM
+70 
-83 DGKDSIYVPGWDCHG
+83 KDSRINIIDTPGHRD
-98 LPIEWKIEEQ
+98 
-108 YKKNKK
+108 
-114 NKNDV
+114 
-119 PIVEFRKECRL
+119 
-130 FAEKWIEVHK
+130 FA
-140 GQFKRLGVVGDWE
+140 
-153 NYYSTMSFDAE
+153 
-164 AQIVRELGKFL
+164 
-175 KEGSLYRGFKP
+175 
-186 VLWSTVEKTALADAE
+186 AE

-230 SKALKQGLK
+230 AKALKQGLK

-265 VSLDANEEQLDFP
+265 VSLDANEDQLDFP

-289 DTEVDGPRENLNP
+289 SKEVDSPRENLHP
-302 LLDLILDHVKPAKFE
+302 LLDLIIEHVKPAELDKT
-317 KEKPF
+317 KPF

-337 SLVGRITQG
+337 SLVGRISQG
-346 TAKANQSIKAI
+346 TAKANQPIKAI
-357 NLNGEKVDEGKLTKI
+357 NLKGEKVDEGKLTKI

-378 KKVPIEVGEAGDI
+378 KKVPIEIGEAGDI

-397 ENANVADTIC
+397 EKANVADTIC
-407 DLDVNEPIS
+407 DPELNEPIP

-425 SITITVNTSPLAGK
+425 SITITVNSSPLAGT

-445 STQIRDRLL
+445 STQIRDRLVS
-454 QEAQN
+454 EAQN
-459 NVGITFAENNGNDS
+459 NVGITFSQNENVDS
-473 FVVSGRGELML
+473 FVISGRGELML

-504 VLYQTDES
+504 VLFQKDEA
-512 GKKLEPIEEITMD
+512 GNKLEPIEEITVD
-525 LDEEYSSKV
+525 VDEEYSSKI
-534 IDSMNRRKGKLID
+534 IDSMNRRKGKLLD

-554 KKRLIFHAPTRGLMG
+554 KKRLVFHAPTRGLMG
-569 YTSRFLTLTKGNGV
+569 YTSRFLTLTKGTGV
-583 INRIFHSYGPFEG
+583 INRLFHGYGKFEG
-596 EMEGRRNGALIA
+596 ERDGRKNGALIS
-608 MEQGKAVA
+608 MSTGKAVA

-634 PVYPGMIVGLSPK
+634 PVYEGMIVGLTPK

-653 NVMKGKKLTNM
+653 NVMKGKQLTNM

-671 NVVLTPVRKMSIAE
+671 NVVLTPVRQMSIAE

-694 ALEITPESCRL
+694 ALEITPKSLRL
-705 RKSILDPHERK
+705 RKAILNPHDRK
-716 RSEKSGAAA
+716 KSEKSGAAA

>member
-1 MSNSQINLPKTAFS
+1 MANNIRNITIIAHVDHGKTTMIDSMMKQSGVFRINEEVEERLMDSGELEKERGITILA
-15 MKANLPAREPEIL
+15 KPAS
-28 EYWQKINLYREL
+28 INW
-40 RNSSKG
+40 
-46 KEKFVLHDGP
+46 
-56 PYANGNIHMGTALN
+56 
-70 KILKDIIVKFHQM
+70 
-83 DGKDSIYVPGWDCHG
+83 KDSRINIIDTPGHRD
-98 LPIEWKIEEQ
+98 
-108 YKKNKK
+108 
-114 NKNDV
+114 
-119 PIVEFRKECRL
+119 
-130 FAEKWIEVHK
+130 FA
-140 GQFKRLGVVGDWE
+140 
-153 NYYSTMSFDAE
+153 
-164 AQIVRELGKFL
+164 
-175 KEGSLYRGFKP
+175 
-186 VLWSTVEKTALADAE
+186 AE

-230 SKALKQGLK
+230 AKALKQGLR
-239 PIVVIN
+239 PIVIIN
-245 KLDKADQRANEV
+245 KLDRTDQRADEV
-257 LDETFDLF
+257 LNETFDLF
-265 VSLDANEEQLDFP
+265 VSLDANEKQLDFP

-289 DTEVDGPRENLNP
+289 SKEIDGPRENLHP
-302 LLDLILDHVKPAKFE
+302 LLDLILEHVKPDDLDKT
-317 KEKPF
+317 KPF

-337 SLVGRITQG
+337 SLVGKISQG
-346 TAKANQSIKAI
+346 TAKANQQIKAI
-357 NLNGEKVDEGKLTKI
+357 NLQGEKVDEGRLTKI

-378 KKVPIEVGEAGDI
+378 KKVPIEIGEAGDI

-397 ENANVADTIC
+397 EKANVADTIC
-407 DLDVNEPIS
+407 NLEVNQPIS

-425 SITITVNTSPLAGK
+425 SIKVTVNSSPLAGV

-445 STQIRDRLL
+445 STQIRNRLIL
-454 QEAQN
+454 EAEN
-459 NVGITFAENNGNDS
+459 NVGINFSENEDRDA
-473 FVVSGRGELML
+473 FEISGRGELML

-504 VLYQTDES
+504 VLFQKSENGD
-512 GKKLEPIEEITMD
+512 KLEPIEEITMD

-534 IDSMNRRKGKLID
+534 IDSMNKRKGKLID

-569 YTSRFLTLTKGNGV
+569 YTSRFLTLTKGTGV
-583 INRIFHSYGPFEG
+583 INRIFHSYGKYEG
-596 EMEGRRNGALIA
+596 KMDGRKNGALIS

-623 ARGEMFVTHND
+623 ARGEMFITHND
-634 PVYPGMIVGLSPK
+634 PVYAGMIVGLAPK

-685 QLSMLNTDE
+685 QLSILNSDE
-694 ALEITPESCRL
+694 ALEITPKSCRL
-705 RKSILDPHERK
+705 RKAILNPHERK
-716 RSEKSGAAA
+716 KSEKSGVATN

>member
-1 MSNSQINLPKTAFS
+1 MS
-15 MKANLPAREPEIL
+15 
-28 EYWQKINLYREL
+28 
-40 RNSSKG
+40 
-46 KEKFVLHDGP
+46 
-56 PYANGNIHMGTALN
+56 
-70 KILKDIIVKFHQM
+70 KDIRNITIIAHVDHGKTTLIDNLMKQSGSFRENEVLDERLM
-83 DGKDSIYVPGWDCHG
+83 DSGELEKERGITILAKPASINWKDSRNNISDTPGHRD
-98 LPIEWKIEEQ
+98 
-108 YKKNKK
+108 
-114 NKNDV
+114 
-119 PIVEFRKECRL
+119 
-130 FAEKWIEVHK
+130 FA
-140 GQFKRLGVVGDWE
+140 
-153 NYYSTMSFDAE
+153 
-164 AQIVRELGKFL
+164 
-175 KEGSLYRGFKP
+175 
-186 VLWSTVEKTALADAE
+186 AE

-245 KLDKADQRANEV
+245 KLDKTDQRANEV

-289 DTEVDGPRENLNP
+289 DKEVDGPRENLNP
-302 LLDLILDHVKPAKFE
+302 LLDQIIEHVKPAKFD
-317 KEKPF
+317 KSKPF

-332 SFLGR
+332 NFLGR

-346 TAKANQSIKAI
+346 TAKANQAIKAI
-357 NLNGEKVDEGKLTKI
+357 NLKGEKVDEGRLTKI

-378 KKVPIEVGEAGDI
+378 KKVPIELGEAGDI
-391 VVIAGL
+391 VVVAGL
-397 ENANVADTIC
+397 EKANVADTIC
-407 DLDVNEPIS
+407 DLEVNEPIA

-425 SITITVNTSPLAGK
+425 SITITVNTSPLAGT

-459 NVGITFAENNGNDS
+459 NVGITFSENDGNDS

-504 VLYQTDES
+504 VLYRKDES
-512 GKKLEPIEEITMD
+512 GNKLEPIEEITMD
-525 LDEEYSSKV
+525 LDEEHSSKI
-534 IDSMNRRKGKLID
+534 IDSMNRRKGKLIE
-547 LKDTGKD
+547 LKDTGKN

-583 INRIFHSYGPFEG
+583 INRIFHAYGPFEG
-596 EMEGRRNGALIA
+596 DMEGRRNGALIS

-623 ARGEMFVTHND
+623 ARGEMFITHND

-705 RKSILDPHERK
+705 RKAILDPHERK